1 MRGEYAAKLRYG
13 SIGSGVIVGADIV
26 RSAGSEGMTRMGLQR
41 LWRALGPGLV
51 TGAADD
57 DPSGIATYSQAGAQ
71 FGFALTWTMFLT
83 LPFMAAI
90 QIISA
95 WIGWQTRQG
104 LASNLAREIP
114 APVLLLLVGLLVIAN
129 TINIA
134 ADLAAMGEALALV
147 IGGPQVFYAL
157 MFGAVC
163 LVLEVWLPYHRY
175 AGYLKF
181 LALVLLFYVAA
192 AFSVTVPWGEV
203 ARAALIPSVALDRDM
218 ILTIVAVFGTTIS
231 PYLFFWQASQEAEES
246 RLSHRHRHG
255 KAADAAE
262 PHAKAPR
269 ATKAETSATRSR
281 HFRHINTD
289 TWTGMVFSNTVAFF
303 IIVTT
308 AATLHANGITKV
320 ETAAQA
326 AQALRPV
333 AGNLA
338 FILFS
343 MGIIG
348 TGLLAVPVLAGSAA
362 YAVAETFGLR
372 GSLELPASRALGFY
386 AIVGAATLGGAALT
400 ATNIDPITMLFWS
413 AVINGVAAVPIM
425 GVMMWVVTRGKTARS
440 LALPRWI
447 LILGWLAA
455 ALMAVAVA
463 MLIWSSLPGS
473 GA

>member
-1 MRGEYAAKLRYG
+1 MANGGLR
-13 SIGSGVIVGADIV
+13 
-26 RSAGSEGMTRMGLQR
+26 RFWT
-41 LWRALGPGLV
+41 ALGPGLV

-95 WIGWQTRQG
+95 WVGWQTRQG
-104 LASNLAREIP
+104 LARNLAGQLP
-114 APVLLLLVGLLVIAN
+114 APLLLALVALLVVAN

-134 ADLAAMGEALALV
+134 ADLAAMGEALKLV

-157 MFGAVC
+157 VFGGIC
-163 LVLEVWLPYHRY
+163 LVLEIAIPYHRY
-175 AGYLKF
+175 AGLLKF
-181 LALVLLFYVAA
+181 TALVLLVYVAA
-192 AFSVTVPWGEV
+192 AFSVHIPWGEV
-203 ARAALIPSVALDRDM
+203 ARATFLPQVSLDRDM
-218 ILTIVAVFGTTIS
+218 ILTVVAVFGTTIS

-246 RLSHRHRHG
+246 RLSHRVRHAKMP
-255 KAADAAE
+255 KAARF
-262 PHAKAPR
+262 H
-269 ATKAETSATRSR
+269 
-281 HFRHINTD
+281 HIASD
-289 TWTGMVFSNTVAFF
+289 TWVGMIFSNLVAFF

-308 AATLHANGITKV
+308 AATLHTAGVTKV
-320 ETAAQA
+320 DTAAQA
-326 AQALRPV
+326 AEALRPI

-338 FILFS
+338 FFLFA

-362 YAVAETFGLR
+362 YAAAETFGLR

-400 ATNIDPITMLFWS
+400 ATDIDPITMLFWS

-425 GVMMWVVTRGKTARS
+425 IAMMWIVTRGEVAHKLT
-440 LALPRWI
+440 LPRWI
-447 LILGWLAA
+447 KILGWLAA
-455 ALMAVAVA
+455 LLMAVAVA
-463 MLIWSSLPGS
+463 LLLWSSATGS
-473 GA
+473 A

>member
-1 MRGEYAAKLRYG
+1 MANGLRRFW
-13 SIGSGVIVGADIV
+13 S
-26 RSAGSEGMTRMGLQR
+26 
-41 LWRALGPGLV
+41 ALGPGLV

-104 LASNLAREIP
+104 LARNLAKQLP
-114 APVLLLLVGLLVIAN
+114 APVLLSLVALLVVAN

-134 ADLAAMGEALALV
+134 ADLAAMGEALKLV

-157 MFGAVC
+157 VFGGIC
-163 LVLEVWLPYHRY
+163 LVLEVAIPYHRY
-175 AGYLKF
+175 AGLLKF
-181 LALVLLFYVAA
+181 TALVLLVYVAA
-192 AFSVTVPWGEV
+192 AFSVKIPWGEV
-203 ARAALIPSVALDRDM
+203 ARATFIPQVSLDRDM

-246 RLSHRHRHG
+246 RLSHRIRHVKTPEG
-255 KAADAAE
+255 A
-262 PHAKAPR
+262 
-269 ATKAETSATRSR
+269 SFS
-281 HFRHINTD
+281 HIVSD
-289 TWTGMVFSNTVAFF
+289 TWIGMIFSNLVAFF
-303 IIVTT
+303 IIITT
-308 AATLHANGITKV
+308 AATLHTAGITKV
-320 ETAAQA
+320 DTAAQA
-326 AQALRPV
+326 AEALRPI
-333 AGNLA
+333 AGSLA
-338 FILFS
+338 FFLFS

-362 YAVAETFGLR
+362 YAAAETFGLR

-400 ATNIDPITMLFWS
+400 ATNIEPITMLFWS

-425 GVMMWVVTRGKTARS
+425 VAMMWIVTRGEGARK
-440 LALPRWI
+440 LALPRWTKV
-447 LILGWLAA
+447 LGWLAA
-455 ALMAVAVA
+455 LLMAVAVGL
-463 MLIWSSLPGS
+463 LIWSSVTGNS
-473 GA
+473 